1 MFTQSYLS
9 KLVLSGL
16 VAAISIAGALSVS
29 AQTPTPTPTPQDVQP
44 EKLEGVPEVA
54 PGFEVQDERLPDLGR
69 VGVDLMSQKSL
80 ALQEAIIRALEN
92 NKDIEVSR
100 KDVLIAEFDLK
111 ASRGFFTP
119 TLTGTAYFERA
130 ETPNVSVFSPQLST
144 TADNYVADIEYK
156 GFIPSF
162 GTVYTAGFKN
172 RKQSSDNPLSILRPQ
187 YDASF
192 QFRLVQPLFRG
203 RKSDEP
209 RRQIEIAK
217 KNLSLTDKQ
226 FRQQAIDVTVAVQK
240 AYWNLTFALRNLQV
254 QRDGVRDAK
263 EQLAHSRRLV
273 EEGVLA
279 PIDAV
284 AVQTQ
289 VANLEQNVYSALEQ
303 VNAAENLLKNL
314 IAEDSR
320 DPLWNE
326 SLVPT
331 DRVDLKEPV
340 TTLEEA
346 LQTAM
351 RNRIEIDILDVA
363 TEINEYDKRFYKEQL
378 EPEISFT
385 ASYTSSGI
393 AGSPNPDALSIFSNS
408 ASTERLNQVIN
419 RVNTLDPNLPPI
431 DQLPIPPARTV
442 PESFIGGYN
451 GALGDVLNSRYP
463 TFRVGLTWIWSP
475 DDSAQRAL
483 LGKSLVQSDKLRVQR
498 EQLEQAIQVDVR
510 NSLQAIRT
518 AKARLRSAAISR
530 ENSEREYE
538 SERRKLD
545 AGLSDIYKVLER
557 QTALMNA
564 RSAELLAQ
572 TELNKAITDF
582 QRATGRSLE
591 ENDVETRLK
600 K

>member
-9 KLVLSGL
+9 KLVLSGFV
-16 VAAISIAGALSVS
+16 VAMSFAGALSVS
-29 AQTPTPTPTPQDVQP
+29 AQTPAPTPTPQDVQP

-54 PGFEVQDERLPDLGR
+54 PGFEAQDERLPDLGR

-100 KDVLIAEFDLK
+100 KDVQIAEFDLK

-119 TLTGTAYFERA
+119 TLTGSAYFERA
-130 ETPNVSVFSPQLST
+130 KTPNVSVFSPQLST

-346 LQTAM
+346 LQTAL

-431 DQLPIPPARTV
+431 DQLPIPPARNV

-451 GALGDVLNSRYP
+451 GALGDVLNNRYP